1 VTKGAKWWLYGAAL
15 ATGGAFSILFTGEN
29 YRSGDGGFG
38 HLSVISIVAG
48 DRAFLPLLLAAAVAM
63 LVGSAG
69 RWRFLLVLPA
79 TVVYTLVAVYGLDFV
94 PDLFSFSGWREISFV
109 LGGDVYEAANI
120 MYAEPIP
127 YYLAPG
133 LFLILVPVVMLLV
146 AFATSATIYENSPI
160 ISVAVLGLTIG
171 VLSTISF
178 EDGAGLYF
186 VVFLVCTVGLL
197 LSLERAGPEDPGR
210 PAIVA
215 GAVVVVVVFL
225 IPRMPFSDETVSPG
239 MIDWTRIG
247 TGGTSRLDVQ
257 ADVGDYLTA
266 GRDAE
271 LMHVQSSEPLLW
283 RGGTMDYFDGV
294 RWSDTTQPGEDD
306 GEEVAY
312 GVKTRSVVQRVQV
325 LNSRTDIIF
334 GGYRIVETSEPYGS
348 AIQNSDGSW
357 SMDRPFEEGDSYEL
371 LSQVPQ
377 PTVSQL
383 RNAGTDYP
391 SAVVQQFLQLPGDTP
406 PVVAQTADRIERR
419 YDTETPYDEARAVER
434 YLTYDGGFTYN
445 LDVSYRRA
453 DRAIEEFLGEDKE
466 GFCTQFSTSMALI
479 LREMGVPSRVVYG
492 ATPGEQVGPNEY
504 LVKGSNMHTWV
515 EAYFPGV
522 GWYPFNPTPG
532 FSMPTAMEANAPR
545 PELPL
550 AGQSGQSEN
559 DNLDRRRSERDR
571 ARETPQ
577 EQNVNPAGGNTTD
590 SLGESNIPVWPLLV
604 VLPVLFVAA
613 VPLSKRALLA
623 RGRPEDLYRDLTGR
637 LRDVLAPGK
646 ISVADSPALTPT
658 ERMLLLAGAV
668 GVEETPMAR
677 FARAYSEHLYSAHGD
692 EGRLV
697 SGYRDAIESYRRLPG
712 WRRALGAVN
721 PASLLVRARTYAST
735 RRAQLQ
741 KVLRAKLGRTS
752 RKER

>member
-1 VTKGAKWWLYGAAL
+1 VRRGARWWLYGAAL

-38 HLSVISIVAG
+38 HLSVVSIVAG

-69 RWRFLLVLPA
+69 RWRFLLILPA

-94 PDLFSFSGWREISFV
+94 PDLFSFSGWREIFGI

-133 LFLILVPVVMLLV
+133 LFLILVPVVMILV

-160 ISVAVLGLTIG
+160 ISLAVLGLTIG

-178 EDGAGLYF
+178 EVGAGLYF
-186 VVFLVCTVGLL
+186 AVFLVCTVGLL

-210 PAIVA
+210 PAIAA
-215 GAVVVVVVFL
+215 GAVVVVLVLL

-271 LMHVQSSEPLLW
+271 LMRIRSSEPLLW

-294 RWSDTTQPGEDD
+294 RWSDTTRPGDDD

-312 GVKTRSVVQRVQV
+312 GINTRSVVQKVQV
-325 LNSRTDIIF
+325 LNARTDIIF
-334 GGYRIVETSEPYGS
+334 GGYRIVETSEPYGI
-348 AIQNSDGSW
+348 ATQNSDGSW
-357 SMDRPFEEGDSYEL
+357 SMDRPFEEGDSYRL

-383 RNAGTDYP
+383 RDAGTDYP
-391 SAVVQQFLQLPGDTP
+391 AAVVQQFLQLPGDTP
-406 PVVAQTADRIERR
+406 PELAQTADKIERR
-419 YDTETPYDEARAVER
+419 YDPETPYDQARAVER

-453 DRAIEEFLGEDKE
+453 DKAIEEFLGEDKE

-492 ATPGEQVGPNEY
+492 ATPGEQVGTNEY

-532 FSMPTAMEANAPR
+532 FSMPTTMEANAPR

-550 AGQSGQSEN
+550 AGQNGQSEN
-559 DNLDRRRSERDR
+559 DNLDQPRSERDR
-571 ARETPQ
+571 ARQTPQ
-577 EQNVNPAGGNTTD
+577 EQNVNPAGGNATD
-590 SLGESNIPVWPLLV
+590 RFGESNIPVWPLMV
-604 VLPVLFVAA
+604 VLPVLLVAA
-613 VPLSKRALLA
+613 VPLSKRALLG

-637 LRDVLAPGK
+637 LRDVLPPGK
-646 ISVADSPALTPT
+646 NSVADSPALTPT

-668 GVEETPMAR
+668 GVEEEPMAR
-677 FARAYSEHLYSAHGD
+677 FARDYSQHLYSPHGD
-692 EGRLV
+692 EGQLV
-697 SGYRDAIESYRRLPG
+697 SAYRDAIESYRRLPG

-721 PASLLVRARTYAST
+721 PASLLVRARTYAAT
-735 RRAQLQ
+735 RRAQLA
-741 KVLRAKLGRTS
+741 KVLRGRLR
-752 RKER
+752 RKDR